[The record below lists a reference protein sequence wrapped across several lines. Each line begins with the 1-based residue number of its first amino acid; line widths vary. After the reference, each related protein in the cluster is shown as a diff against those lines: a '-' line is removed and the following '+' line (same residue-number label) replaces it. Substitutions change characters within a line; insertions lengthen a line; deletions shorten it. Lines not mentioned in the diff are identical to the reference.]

1 MKTHP
6 HPEADQRSD
15 SPLDAFGGTIAPTR
29 TGPLYTAGLAVVA
42 FAMVLLP
49 LIYLALIGVTVWAV
63 VLHLI
68 NDTWLFNQRSGR
80 GGFIALLLYL
90 GPALA
95 GGILVFF
102 MVKPFFATHAAPAKP
117 ITLDP
122 KAEPLLFAFVQR
134 ICALV
139 GSPVPCRIDVDC
151 QVNASAG
158 LRRGLWSRD
167 LVLTIGLPLASGL
180 DMRQF
185 AGVLAHEFGHFAQ
198 GAGMRLTYVIRQINF
213 WFARV
218 VFERDA
224 WDVRLEQTARNTDLR
239 LGVIL
244 HTARGCVWLTRR
256 ILWALMQAGHA
267 ISCFMLRQMEY
278 DADSYEAKLA
288 GSDAFESTA
297 ARLRVL
303 NVATQVAYDDLRQ
316 CWAGNRLPEN
326 FPLLIEH
333 KAESLSAEVH
343 QKISASK
350 VSEKTAWFDTH
361 PCDADRIREAGRLGE
376 PGIFNRAE
384 PAALLFSDFAELSRK
399 VTRHHYETQLEL
411 EFSEQNLMS
420 SEEIL
425 RESAASSEADS
436 MIRKFYGTVNI
447 SLHPLLTPG
456 ELPGIGDFPGAL
468 TSWRS
473 AWDLTESLRAEA
485 EASSVECLNQQERLP
500 DLHSAQ
506 RLAQAGFK
514 LELKE
519 FGLPEGPTSPSEQEE
534 AARSAMDA
542 ATTAMLDQ
550 LTRLDPFFTAL
561 RQRVTLALRLA
572 PAPKAPLTAEEDG
585 DVGGRARLLAAVT
598 AEMPQVREI
607 SFRLPA
613 FLLLAQNRGNSSSP
627 STVESALAEMAAEL
641 QALIQGIQERLSP
654 YTYPFPHARGR
665 LTVAEYAKHEKAAE
679 SEWQLV
685 YLDGNAHV
693 DRLFALHYRLV
704 GRILAEAGAAEA
716 SFEAR

>member
-6 HPEADQRSD
+6 HAEADQPAD
-15 SPLDAFGGTIAPTR
+15 SPLDGFKGTIVPTR
-29 TGPLYTAGLAVVA
+29 TGSLYTVGLAVVA
-42 FAMVLLP
+42 LAMVLLP
-49 LIYLALIGVTVWAV
+49 LLYLALIGVTVWVV

-68 NDTWLFNQRSGR
+68 HDTWLFNQHSGR

-102 MVKPFFATHAAPAKP
+102 MVKPFFATQAEAAKP
-117 ITLDP
+117 VTLDP
-122 KAEPLLFAFVQR
+122 ESEPLLFAFVQR

-139 GSPVPCRIDVDC
+139 GSPVPSRIDVDC

-218 VFERDA
+218 VYERDA

-239 LGVIL
+239 LGIIL

-297 ARLRVL
+297 ARLRLL

-316 CWAGNRLPEN
+316 CWASNRLPEN
-326 FPLLIEH
+326 FPLLIQH
-333 KAESLSAEVH
+333 KAGSLPAEVH
-343 QKISASK
+343 QKLSASE

-361 PCDADRIREAGRLGE
+361 PCDADRIREARRLGE
-376 PGIFNRAE
+376 AGIFNRAE

-420 SEEIL
+420 AEEIL
-425 RESAASSEADS
+425 RESAASSEAES
-436 MIRKFYGTVNI
+436 MIRRFYGTVDI
-447 SLHPLLTPG
+447 SLRPLMTAEG
-456 ELPGIGDFPGAL
+456 LPEIGDVTGAL
-468 TSWRS
+468 ASWQR
-473 AWDLTESLRAEA
+473 ARDLTESLRTEA
-485 EASSVECLNQQERLP
+485 EASSLAFQSQQGRLP

-506 RLAQAGFK
+506 RLAQVGFK
-514 LELKE
+514 LNLRE
-519 FGLPEGPTSPSEQEE
+519 FGLPETTSSPSEQEE
-534 AARSAMDA
+534 AARLAID
-542 ATTAMLDQ
+542 TANQSMSHELSQLD
-550 LTRLDPFFTAL
+550 RFFNAL
-561 RQRVTLALRLA
+561 RQRVTLALKLA
-572 PAPKAPLTAEEDG
+572 SPSESSSTVSADG
-585 DVGGRARLLAAVT
+585 DLSEQTALLAAVA
-598 AEMPQVREI
+598 AEMPQLKEL

-627 STVESALAEMAAEL
+627 SAVEGAIDDMAAEL
-641 QALIQGIQERLSP
+641 RALIQGIQDRLSSFP
-654 YTYPFPHARGR
+654 YPFPHPRGQ
-665 LTVAEYAKHEKAAE
+665 LTVAEYARHEKSAE
-679 SEWQLV
+679 SEGQRV
-685 YLDGNAHV
+685 YLDGHAHV
-693 DRLFALHYRLV
+693 DRLLALHYRLV
-704 GRILAEAGAAEA
+704 GRLLAAAGTAEARLE
-716 SFEAR
+716 RR

>member
-6 HPEADQRSD
+6 HPEADQRSE
-15 SPLDAFGGTIAPTR
+15 SPLDAFSGKIAPTR

-49 LIYLALIGVTVWAV
+49 LIYLALIGVTAWAV

-102 MVKPFFATHAAPAKP
+102 MVKPFFATHAASAKP

-122 KAEPLLFAFVQR
+122 EAEPLLFAFVQR

-198 GAGMRLTYVIRQINF
+198 GAGLRLTYVIRQINF

-333 KAESLSAEVH
+333 KAGSLPADVH

-350 VSEKTAWFDTH
+350 ASEKTEWFDTH
-361 PCDADRIREAGRLGE
+361 PCDGDRIREARRLGE
-376 PGIFNRAE
+376 PGIFHREE
-384 PAALLFSDFAELSRK
+384 PASCLFSNFAELSRT
-399 VTRHHYETQLEL
+399 VTRHHYETNLEL

-420 SEEIL
+420 AEEIL

-436 MIRKFYGTVNI
+436 MIRRFYGSVDI
-447 SLHPLLTPG
+447 RLRPLLAPEG
-456 ELPGIGDFPGAL
+456 LPDIGDFPSAL
-468 TSWRS
+468 ASWRS
-473 AWDLTESLRAEA
+473 ARELTESLRADA
-485 EASSVECLNQQERLP
+485 EACSAEFLNQQGRLP
-500 DLHSAQ
+500 DFHSAQ
-506 RLAQAGFK
+506 RLAQVGFK
-514 LELKE
+514 LNLKE
-519 FGLPEGPTSPSEQEE
+519 FGLPEATSSPSEQEV
-534 AARSAMDA
+534 AARSAID
-542 ATTAMLDQ
+542 ATTRSMSDQ
-550 LTRLDPFFTAL
+550 LSRLDPFFTAL
-561 RQRVTLALRLA
+561 RERVTLALGLA
-572 PAPKAPLTAEEDG
+572 SPSEPSPTVQADG
-585 DVGGRARLLAAVT
+585 DLSAQAALLAAVA
-598 AEMPQVREI
+598 AEMPQLKEL

-627 STVESALAEMAAEL
+627 STVEGAIDEMAAEL
-641 QALIQGIQERLSP
+641 RELIQGIQERLSSF
-654 YTYPFPHARGR
+654 TYPFPHPGGQ
-665 LTVAEYAKHEKAAE
+665 LTVAEYAKNEKVVE
-679 SEWQLV
+679 SEGQRV
-685 YLDGNAHV
+685 YLDGHAHV
-693 DRLFALHYRLV
+693 DRLFTLHYRLV
-704 GRILAEAGAAEA
+704 GRLLAAAAAAEAGLE
-716 SFEAR
+716 RR